1 MRFWKTESFNFLN
14 FRNQNIFMIDKI
26 NIRVYAA
33 VVKDKKVLALFEEYA
48 GEHLMK
54 LPGGGLEFGEGILDC
69 LHREFEEELN
79 VKIRIVEHLY
89 TQEDFLVSR
98 FRENEQLLSI
108 YYLVE
113 IIDENEFLIMD
124 PCIEKTEWIPID
136 QPGNPFPLPVD
147 KIVFEVLKN
156 KFL

>member
-1 MRFWKTESFNFLN
+1 M
-14 FRNQNIFMIDKI
+14 

-33 VVKDKKVLALFEEYA
+33 AVKDRKVLVLHEEYA

-54 LPGGGLEFGEGILDC
+54 LPGGGLEFGEGVLEC

-79 VKIRIVEHLY
+79 VKIKIIGHLY

-98 FRENEQLLSI
+98 FRDNEQLLTV
-108 YYLVE
+108 YYHVE
-113 IIDENEFLIMD
+113 IEDENEFLIMD

-136 QPGNPFPLPVD
+136 TDENPFPLPVD
-147 KIVFEVLKN
+147 KIVFEKLKE